1 MIEQIKNALAEVPR
15 GTASSVHYLY
25 LARIPFLGWVTLFA
39 LPLLAITVGQ
49 PLVLAAYDL
58 RSSGE
63 AFFVGIAYGL
73 AGGSIYFTAHVITNL
88 CSSRFRLEIKPIVQS
103 RIDKAWA
110 SAILLALFINILVGA
125 SASKPVL
132 SYTGQIGAAMVGGM
146 LVAFAAGAI
155 SSSFPK
161 NPVYRNL
168 VWFGLKIGLRK
179 QKGYL
184 RPISAGVETD
194 DPENW
199 KYEEGHV
206 RAASYTF
213 IVVIAYCIITG
224 KQIAPLVAL
233 MLLLS
238 LWVLILAGVTFFGT
252 VTDCHCWSFSLSIF
266 GSQGFL

>member
-1 MIEQIKNALAEVPR
+1 MIERIKNALAEVPR
-15 GTASSVHYLY
+15 ATASIVHYLY

-39 LPLLAITVGQ
+39 LPLLAITVGR

-58 RSSGE
+58 GSSGE
-63 AFFVGIAYGL
+63 AFFVGIAFGL

-88 CSSRFRLEIKPIVQS
+88 CSTRFRLEIIRIVQS

-110 SAILLALFINILVGA
+110 SAILLAFLINILVGA

-132 SYTGQIGAAMVGGM
+132 SYSGRIAAAMVAGM
-146 LVAFAAGAI
+146 LVAFAGTFVAEAI

-168 VWFGLKIGLRK
+168 VWFGIKIGLGK

-184 RPISAGVETD
+184 RPVSADVETN
-194 DPENW
+194 DPAKW

-206 RAASYTF
+206 RALR
-213 IVVIAYCIITG
+213 G
-224 KQIAPLVAL
+224 P
-233 MLLLS
+233 LLL
-238 LWVLILAGVTFFGT
+238 LRRPLQPGARPLPQVA
-252 VTDCHCWSFSLSIF
+252 
-266 GSQGFL
+266 